1 MLPVIILV
9 AVAIP
14 VLIVAFAAVSRRKT
28 AGEQPAAEARA
39 STEPA
44 QAEYEQEFAQ
54 AEAYQEQW
62 REEQHRE
69 HPDDRLY

>member
-1 MLPVIILV
+1 MLPVIIFV

-14 VLIVAFAAVSRRKT
+14 VLIIAFAAVSRRKA
-28 AGEQPAAEARA
+28 AGEQPTPEGQAD
-39 STEPA
+39 A
-44 QAEYEQEFAQ
+44 QATQEEYEQEFAD

-62 REEQHRE
+62 REEQHRQ